1 KNTTYLAAENNNYNS
16 KTYYVDGIW
25 DEETW

>member
-1 KNTTYLAAENNNYNS
+1 AENNNYNS

>member
-1 KNTTYLAAENNNYNS
+1 NNYNS

>member
-1 KNTTYLAAENNNYNS
+1 NNNYNS